1 MVSEAAYRRL
11 SDARH
16 EDESFTDIILR
27 IAPPPPPTLRTRGD
41 LLEYVKTAKEPLI
54 QAEHLRY
61 LKAKKQNPKRSPRTP
76 RHARH

>member
-11 SDARH
+11 SDARR

-27 IAPPPPPTLRTRGD
+27 IAPPPPLRTCGD
-41 LLEYVKTAKEPLI
+41 LLEYVKTATEPLI
-54 QAEHLRY
+54 PPEHLRY

-76 RHARH
+76 RHARR

>member
-16 EDESFTDIILR
+16 EDESFTEIILR
-27 IAPPPPPTLRTRGD
+27 IAPPPPLRTCGD
-41 LLEYVKTAKEPLI
+41 LLEYVKTAQKPLI
-54 QAEHLRY
+54 PAEHLRY
-61 LKAKKQNPKRSPRTP
+61 LKAKKQNPKPSPRAA